1 MVCLE
6 LRIIVLN
13 EIGQTQVTNTVFSL
27 MFGIERKNKTKQ
39 NNNKTRKRQEEG
51 LLFRKSHTALA
62 HGQRATDNSG
72 STAKAVNAIML
83 GKQVDNQAP
92 GVQKQKCKQKSGIQ
106 FPGKSLPSLCRLF

>member
-27 MFGIERKNKTKQ
+27 MFGIERKKTQ
-39 NNNKTRKRQEEG
+39 NNNKTRNRQEEG

-83 GKQVDNQAP
+83 GKQVDSQAP

>member
-27 MFGIERKNKTKQ
+27 MFGIERKTRQ
-39 NNNKTRKRQEEG
+39 NNNKTRTWQEEG
-51 LLFRKSHTALA
+51 LLFEKSHTALA

-72 STAKAVNAIML
+72 SPAKAVNATML
-83 GKQVDNQAP
+83 TKQVDSQAL
-92 GVQKQKCKQKSGIQ
+92 GVQKQKFKQKSGIQ

>member
-13 EIGQTQVTNTVFSL
+13 EIGQAEVTNMVFAL
-27 MFGIERKNKTKQ
+27 MFGIERKTRQ
-39 NNNKTRKRQEEG
+39 NYNKTRTWSEGG
-51 LLFRKSHTALA
+51 LLFGKSHTALA
-62 HGQRATDNSG
+62 HGQRTTDNFG
-72 STAKAVNAIML
+72 SPAKARNATIL
-83 GKQVDNQAP
+83 GKQVDSQAP